1 MSFLEANRND
11 LLAAL
16 STIANIV
23 DRKAVPEM
31 AANVLLEKKDGIL
44 RMVATNGDIQMT
56 APVFGVKVNNDEAT
70 TVNAHTLLDILRVLP
85 VGAQMEFVLDDSQ
98 KNDGRIKIT
107 SGDNRYSLRT
117 LPAEDFPRLKVKES
131 EKKGFALSKEIFK
144 TLLAQTQYA
153 MSSSDIR
160 IIFNGTF
167 FKVEN
172 QNLIAVAT
180 DGHRMAIANAALADS
195 VGNQEVLLP
204 RKTVL
209 ELNRWLSAAL
219 AKPESVESE
228 ESGDSAESKNHAIN
242 ITLLGKQVR
251 FEMDGVEM
259 ISKVLKEKYPDYTSI
274 VPNPTQNRAVFA
286 RAELLSVLDRVAVVV
301 NAERASRAIHLAF
314 NGDGKVL
321 LSTSNQ
327 NNEGAQEEMN
337 AEFEGAAPVKLVYN
351 LQYLSDMLRNMAGEN
366 VVLRFEDATST
377 ALFAI
382 EGNDNFQ
389 YVVMPM
395 RL

>member
-1 MSFLEANRND
+1 
-11 LLAAL
+11 
-16 STIANIV
+16 
-23 DRKAVPEM
+23 
-31 AANVLLEKKDGIL
+31 
-44 RMVATNGDIQMT
+44 
-56 APVFGVKVNNDEAT
+56 
-70 TVNAHTLLDILRVLP
+70 
-85 VGAQMEFVLDDSQ
+85 
-98 KNDGRIKIT
+98 
-107 SGDNRYSLRT
+107 
-117 LPAEDFPRLKVKES
+117 
-131 EKKGFALSKEIFK
+131 
-144 TLLAQTQYA
+144 
-153 MSSSDIR
+153 
-160 IIFNGTF
+160 
-167 FKVEN
+167 
-172 QNLIAVAT
+172 
-180 DGHRMAIANAALADS
+180 
-195 VGNQEVLLP
+195 
-204 RKTVL
+204 
-209 ELNRWLSAAL
+209 
-219 AKPESVESE
+219 
-228 ESGDSAESKNHAIN
+228 
-242 ITLLGKQVR
+242 
-251 FEMDGVEM
+251 MDGVEM